1 MKNRKAVIISVILIL
16 IIVSGLCLY
25 FALGGEEK
33 SAATYKDV
41 FECRISDIVGYTVFD
56 GENGFSLEKSGEEW
70 QVKGDSTNVLN
81 QQKVQELLGNVSVIS
96 VLDVDSGISE
106 AEFLK
111 MPKQTVS
118 IALNDGSE
126 HTFNF
131 AVLNNEKCA
140 LNISDNDEIFVAH
153 LSLRDILVAKLE
165 NLRHKFLFDGLN
177 KSDEALTYYS
187 YLDYDK
193 NKTVVRMKNAN
204 ELSKGKKTSYI
215 MVEPY
220 NEDVDDEL
228 FEQQIA
234 VNIPILTAEK
244 YVSNPTEELSEYG
257 LDRES
262 RAELSF
268 TWGKRNEVLYLGKNE
283 NGFVY
288 GMLKDS
294 EGIFMINATK
304 LGFLKTEPFYI
315 LDTGI
320 LASEPEKV
328 SRITVTS
335 GDVAYV
341 VSSRKAADGE
351 NSLYFIND
359 NPTTE
364 ENFVAMVE
372 MLDEIK
378 LKGELLTVPENSDG
392 IKIEITYGNGYSGQR
407 LVFVQTTDKDYAM
420 FADGTAKF
428 AVDKAAVDGF
438 VNALDAA
445 SKNPL
450 KKGEKG

>member
-1 MKNRKAVIISVILIL
+1 MKNRKAVIFSVILIL
-16 IIVSGLCLY
+16 VIVSGLCVF
-25 FALGGEEK
+25 FALSGREN
-33 SAATYKDV
+33 AVVAYKDV
-41 FECRISDIVGYTVFD
+41 FECRVSDIVGYTVED
-56 GENGFSLEKSGEEW
+56 GENGFALEKSGDEW
-70 QVKGDSTNVLN
+70 QVKDDKTNALN

-96 VLDVDSGISE
+96 VLDVDSGISK

-111 MPKQTVS
+111 MPKQTVTV
-118 IALNDGSE
+118 ALSDGSVHKFE
-126 HTFNF
+126 F
-131 AVLNNEKCA
+131 AVLNKEKCA
-140 LNISDNDEIFVAH
+140 LNISDGDEIFAAH

-165 NLRHKFLFDGLN
+165 NLRYKFLFDGLTE
-177 KSDEALTYYS
+177 SDEALTYYS

-193 NKTVVRMKNAN
+193 KKTVVRMKDAN
-204 ELSKGKKTSYI
+204 ELSKGKRTSYV

-220 NEDVDDEL
+220 NEDVDDHL

-234 VNIPILTAEK
+234 VNIPVLLAEK
-244 YVSNPTEELSEYG
+244 YVSNPENELSVYG

-268 TWGKRNEVLYLGKNE
+268 KWGTRAEVLYLGKNE
-283 NGFVY
+283 NGLVY
-288 GMLKDS
+288 GMLKNTD
-294 EGIFMINATK
+294 GIFMINAAK

-320 LASEPEKV
+320 LVSEPEKV
-328 SRITVTS
+328 SSITVTS
-335 GDVAYV
+335 GDVAYT
-341 VSSRKAADGE
+341 VSSRRAADGE
-351 NSLYFIND
+351 NNLYFVND
-359 NPTTE
+359 SPTTE
-364 ENFVAMVE
+364 ENFADLVR

-378 LKGELLTVPENSDG
+378 LKGELLTVPENTDE
-392 IKIEITYGNGYSGQR
+392 IRIDITYGNGYSGQR
-407 LVFVQTTDKDYAM
+407 LVFVSATDKDYAM

-428 AVDKAAVDGF
+428 AVDKAAVDSF